1 MKKLICIFFALLFG
15 VASISAQNK
24 TAKGQGVTLKGVI
37 TEYGTDAPLEMV
49 TVNLP
54 EYGLWATTNSK
65 GQFTINRVPKGTTT
79 LKISCLGYQGQDMT
93 LKIEMDMENLKFKL
107 KEDNLTLSSVTV
119 TAQESKSAA
128 TTTRMMEK
136 QAIEH
141 LQVVNATD
149 ILSLLPGGTTTKNSL
164 TDASVISLRGDDAVT
179 GGFGTA
185 VMMDGIKLSNNASM
199 LTFDDTKRI
208 FQSNDLSNK
217 LTGVDT
223 RFLAA
228 SNIESVEVIT
238 GVPSVEYGDMTSGMV
253 LINTKRGKTP
263 YTATISINPKTKQF
277 SASKGFEL
285 GNDKGIMN
293 ISAEYA
299 KAFSNPVS
307 RYTTYYRNN
316 YSVNYVRTFNKTG
329 RPLKVDLTLAGGFA
343 KQHAKQDPDAYKNT
357 WQKQNQSN
365 LRFGADV
372 KWLINA
378 PWITSLEGK
387 GSISYENGTEKE
399 NDFYAYSTIIPGY
412 SSLEN
417 GYYEMAY
424 LPNNFYYLTT
434 NDSKPFDASLG
445 LKATWNRKFGTVN
458 NNMKLGVDWANS
470 QNMGDGISYL
480 ATNSSTNVSYPGIS
494 MNGGVRDRSYKEIP
508 ALNTY
513 SAYLED
519 VASIPFGQTMVT
531 AVAGLRAERQHLR
544 NMQYNNP
551 SALSPRFNLKW
562 SLMREKRSGFL
573 RSFTIRGAWGQL
585 TKLPS
590 LGILYPLDNYRDIVV
605 YSKNYNTSNYFYA
618 VNTQVYKNQENKDLK
633 WAKNRNIELG
643 FDVNLGGVK
652 VSAIYFNNKAK
663 NTYTTTT
670 DYAPYAY
677 VRTNEQ
683 TSVPANPSFRID
695 NSTGDVFV
703 TDLDNPTAGETL
715 LPKSVLDTTFVGNTK
730 ANNLQ
735 PITTQGIEL
744 TIDFGTIKPLR
755 TSVIA
760 DARYEYTKNLDTRL
774 VEYYASG
781 LPHSTL
787 GAQGRSYQFVAY
799 YVGSNMNRV
808 ATYNGSKKDFINANV
823 TFVTHIPEIRLTIS
837 TRIEAQ
843 FYERDRNLTYYNGKE
858 WAYLVD
864 DSGNRVSGS
873 VYHQKQYITG
883 AWPVAYKTLD
893 GTVRPF
899 TEKEA
904 SDPVYASLISYR
916 SSKSTYVTDGNGPY
930 FSANISITKE
940 IGKIASI
947 SFFANNCSRSMH
959 RIKYWSTGM
968 YQMKNA
974 NFTYG
979 ATLRL
984 KF

>member
-24 TAKGQGVTLKGVI
+24 TAKGQGVTLKGVV
-37 TEYGTDAPLEMV
+37 TEAGSETPLEMV

-65 GQFTINRVPKGTTT
+65 GQFTISRVPKGTTT
-79 LKISCLGYQGQDMT
+79 FKIACLGYQNVEMT
-93 LKIEMDMENLKFKL
+93 LKIETDMENLKFKL

-164 TDASVISLRGDDAVT
+164 TDASVISLRGDDDVSK
-179 GGFGTA
+179 GFGTA

-199 LTFDDTKRI
+199 LNFDQSKSI
-208 FQSNDLSNK
+208 FASTDMSNT

-223 RFLAA
+223 RFIAA

-253 LINTKRGKTP
+253 LINTKKGKTP
-263 YTATISINPKTKQF
+263 YTATISINPMTKQF

-285 GNDKGIMN
+285 GKDKGIMN

-299 KAFSNPVS
+299 KAFKDPVS
-307 RYTTYYRNN
+307 RYTTYFRNN
-316 YSVNYVRTFNKTG
+316 YSVNYVRTFNKEG
-329 RPLKVDLTLAGGFA
+329 KPLKVDLNLAGGWA
-343 KQHAKQDPDAYKNT
+343 KQDAKQDPDAYKNT
-357 WQKQNQSN
+357 WMKQDQSN

-372 KWLINA
+372 KWLLNT

-387 GSISYENGTEKE
+387 GSVSYENTTQKE
-399 NDFYAYSTIIPGY
+399 NDFYANSTVTPGY
-412 SSLEN
+412 QSLEN
-417 GYYEMAY
+417 GYYETAY
-424 LPNNFYYLTT
+424 LPINYYYLTT
-434 NDSKPFDASLG
+434 EASKPFDAALS
-445 LKATWNRKFGTVN
+445 LKATWNRKFGKVN
-458 NNMKLGVDWANS
+458 NNMKAGVDWTNS
-470 QNMGDGISYL
+470 QNVGNGITYL
-480 ATNSSTNVSYPGIS
+480 ATNSSTNISYPGVS
-494 MNGGVRDRSYKEIP
+494 KNSSYRDRSYKDIP

-519 VASIPFGQTMVT
+519 VASIPFGSTMVT

-562 SLMREKRSGFL
+562 SLMREKRNGFL
-573 RSFTIRGAWGQL
+573 RAFTLRGAWGQL

-590 LGILYPLDNYRDIVV
+590 LGILYPLNNYRDILV
-605 YSKNYNTSNYFYA
+605 YSKNYNTSDYFYA

-663 NTYTTTT
+663 NTYTNTT
-670 DYAPYAY
+670 DYVPYAY
-677 VRTNEQ
+677 VKTNEQ
-683 TSVPANPSFRID
+683 TSVPSNPSFRID
-695 NSTGDVFV
+695 KSTGDVFV
-703 TDLDNPTAGETL
+703 KDLDNPTAGETL
-715 LPKSVLDTTFVGNTK
+715 LPKAVLDTTFVGNTT

-735 PITTQGIEL
+735 PITTQGVEL
-744 TIDFGTIKPLR
+744 TIDFGTIKVLR

-760 DARYEYTKNLDTRL
+760 DARYGHTKNLDTRL
-774 VEYYASG
+774 TEYYAAG
-781 LPHSTL
+781 LSHSTL
-787 GAQGRSYQFVAY
+787 GSQGRSYQFVAY
-799 YVGSNMNRV
+799 YLGDMDRV
-808 ATYNGSKKDFINANV
+808 KTYNGSKKDNINANV
-823 TFVTHIPEIRLTIS
+823 TFVTHIPEVRLTIS

-843 FYERDRNLTYYNGKE
+843 FYARDKNLTYYNGKE

-864 DSGNRVSGS
+864 DSGNKVSGS
-873 VYHQKQYITG
+873 VYHQKQYATG

-893 GTVRPF
+893 GTVKPF
-899 TEKEA
+899 TSKEA
-904 SDPVYASLISYR
+904 ADPVYASLISG
-916 SSKSTYVTDGNGPY
+916 SGSKVTYVTDGNGPY

-947 SFFANNCSRSMH
+947 SFFANNCTRSMH
-959 RIKYWSTGM
+959 KIKYWATGM
-968 YQMKNA
+968 YSMKTA

>member
-37 TEYGTDAPLEMV
+37 TEAGSDAPLEMV
-49 TVNLP
+49 TVNLA

-65 GQFTINRVPKGTTT
+65 GQFTISRVPKGTTT
-79 LKISCLGYQGQDMT
+79 LKIACLGYQNLEMT
-93 LKIEMDMENLKFKL
+93 LKIEMDMENLKCKL
-107 KEDNLTLSSVTV
+107 KEYNLTLSSVTV

-164 TDASVISLRGDDAVT
+164 TDASGLSLRGDDAGT
-179 GGFGTA
+179 GGFGTG
-185 VMMDGIKLSNNASM
+185 VMMDGIKWSNNASM
-199 LTFDDTKRI
+199 LNFDQAKSI
-208 FQSNDLSNK
+208 FNSTDMTNN

-228 SNIESVEVIT
+228 SNIESVEVLT

-253 LINTKRGKTP
+253 LINTKKGKTP

-357 WQKQNQSN
+357 WMKQNQSN
-365 LRFGADV
+365 IRFGADV

-387 GSISYENGTEKE
+387 SSISYEDNTQKE
-399 NDFYAYSTIIPGY
+399 NDFFAYSTIVPGY
-412 SSLEN
+412 QSLES
-417 GYYEMAY
+417 GYYETAY
-424 LPNNFYYLTT
+424 LPNSFYYLTT
-434 NDSKPFDASLG
+434 EDSKPFDASLS

-458 NNMKLGVDWANS
+458 NNMKLGAEWTNS
-470 QNMGDGISYL
+470 QNTGSGVTYL
-480 ATNSSTNVSYPGIS
+480 ATNSKDNTSYPGVS
-494 MNGGVRDRSYKEIP
+494 MEPYYRNRSYNEIP

-519 VASIPFGQTMVT
+519 IASIPFGQTMVT

-544 NMQYNNP
+544 NMQYDNP
-551 SALSPRFNLKW
+551 SAFSPRFNLKW

-573 RSFTIRGAWGQL
+573 RAFTLRGAWGEL
-585 TKLPS
+585 TKLPA
-590 LGILYPLDNYRDIVV
+590 LGILYPLNNYRDIIV

-643 FDVNLGGVK
+643 FDVNLSGVR
-652 VSAIYFNNKAK
+652 VSAVYYNNKAK
-663 NTYTTTT
+663 NTYTETT
-670 DYAPYAY
+670 DYVPYAY
-677 VRTNEQ
+677 VKTNEQ
-683 TSVPANPSFRID
+683 TSVPVNPSFRID
-695 NSTGDVFV
+695 KSTGDVFV

-715 LPKSVLDTTFVGNTK
+715 LPKSVLDTTFVGNTIT
-730 ANNLQ
+730 NNLQ
-735 PITTQGIEL
+735 PITTQGVEL

-760 DARYEYTKNLDTRL
+760 DAKYEYTKNLDTRL

-781 LPHSTL
+781 LSHSTL

-799 YVGSNMNRV
+799 YIGGMNRV

-843 FYERDRNLTYYNGKE
+843 FYNRSRNLTYYNGKE
-858 WAYLVD
+858 WAYLID
-864 DSGNRVSGS
+864 DSGNKVSGS
-873 VYHQKQYITG
+873 VYHQKQYLSG

-893 GTVRPF
+893 GTVKPF
-899 TEKEA
+899 TAKEA
-904 SDPVYASLISYR
+904 ADPVYASLLSL
-916 SSKSTYVTDGNGPY
+916 SNNKNTYVTEGNGPY

-947 SFFANNCSRSMH
+947 SFFANNCTRSMH
-959 RIKYWSTGM
+959 QTKFWSTGM
-968 YQMKNA
+968 RYVKTA